1 LRSVSA
7 LGSYHWV
14 YRDSIQ
20 PWNVAELLILRS
32 EMPRSLCH
40 CLDQV
45 AYFLSRISEY
55 HGHKYDCQRLAGK
68 MNSELDYGN
77 VDEIFEVGLHEYL
90 TKFIGRLALLGEKIS
105 NDFHFYG

>member
-1 LRSVSA
+1 
-7 LGSYHWV
+7 
-14 YRDSIQ
+14 
-20 PWNVAELLILRS
+20 
-32 EMPRSLCH
+32 
-40 CLDQV
+40 
-45 AYFLSRISEY
+45 
-55 HGHKYDCQRLAGK
+55 